1 MNFYNWFYSCCA
13 FGVVD
18 ADLQEA
24 TWENT
29 IPFVPKINHGRVIKV
44 YDGDTITIAAKLE
57 NGGPKSDV
65 YRFSV
70 RLLGIDTPEMK
81 SHYEAE
87 KNLAKKA
94 KEALS
99 EQILGQMVTLENV
112 SMEKYGRVL
121 ANVMYKGKNMNEWMI
136 QEGHALKYNG
146 GTKEIPEEWRK

>member
-1 MNFYNWFYSCCA
+1 MLRSLLFCC
-13 FGVVD
+13 GLGTD
-18 ADLQEA
+18 HDLENA

-29 IPFVPKINHGRVIKV
+29 SPFVPKVHSGRVIKV
-44 YDGDTITIAAKLE
+44 YDGDTITIAAKIE

-81 SHYEAE
+81 SHFEAE
-87 KNLAKKA
+87 KKLAKRA

-99 EQILGQMVTLENV
+99 EQILGEMVTLENV
-112 SMEKYGRVL
+112 SMEKYGRIL
-121 ANVMYKGKNMNEWMI
+121 ANVMFKGRNMNDWMLK
-136 QEGHALKYNG
+136 EGYALKYDG

>member
-1 MNFYNWFYSCCA
+1 MLRSLLFCCG
-13 FGVVD
+13 FGTD
-18 ADLQEA
+18 PDLENA

-29 IPFVPKINHGRVIKV
+29 SPFVPKVHAGRVIKV
-44 YDGDTITIAAKLE
+44 YDGDTITIAAKIE

-81 SHYEAE
+81 SHFEAE
-87 KNLAKKA
+87 KMLAKRA

-99 EQILGQMVTLENV
+99 EQILGEMVTLENV
-112 SMEKYGRVL
+112 SMEKYGRIL
-121 ANVMYKGKNMNEWMI
+121 ANVMFKGRNMNDWMLK
-136 QEGHALKYNG
+136 EGYALKYDG

>member
-1 MNFYNWFYSCCA
+1 MNFCNRFYSCCA
-13 FGVVD
+13 FGVD
-18 ADLQEA
+18 AELQKA

-57 NGGPKSDV
+57 NGGSKSDV

-87 KNLAKKA
+87 KKLAKKA

-99 EQILGQMVTLENV
+99 EQILGEMVTLENV

-121 ANVMYKGKNMNEWMI
+121 ANVMYKGRNMNEWMV
-136 QEGHALKYNG
+136 QQGHAFKYDG
-146 GTKEIPEEWRK
+146 GTKEIPLEWRK